1 MTRKLLYLNGIA
13 ILTVILFHS
22 GGWGLMAMFSWAH
35 RYGASPGAAM
45 FTNQIGYVGLRI
57 IEQIAVF
64 SIPSFLFVSGFFIA
78 FTLPANE
85 KTIRW
90 HTVFMRLKYLL
101 IPYLLWS
108 FINVAMLVVEGKFP
122 GVWKTTKLILTG
134 SITPAYYF
142 VILLIQM
149 YLLAPWLI
157 RLAKSKPV
165 VLILGTAFLQILFH
179 SVKYINILSPESAAG
194 QMLIT
199 FLPKWLF
206 VTRLFWFSL
215 GIIFCI
221 YRKQFSV
228 LFEGKTKIWLG
239 FTIILWLVG
248 FFEWEWL
255 TRLSGLRFIEH
266 RETLVDALYA
276 FTFIM
281 TMLSLDKKKLI
292 QQKKVEQI
300 GALSFGIYLSH
311 IPVMEV
317 IGRGIYHVLP
327 ALLSYQLAFTLTIA
341 LTGLLIPLLMM
352 AVVKRSP
359 LKRFYVYIFG

>member
-35 RYGASPGAAM
+35 RYGATPGAAM
-45 FTNQIGYVGLRI
+45 FTNQFGYYVLRI

-78 FTLPANE
+78 FTVPARE

-90 HTVFMRLKYLL
+90 KIIFTRLKYLI
-101 IPYLLWS
+101 IPYLLWC
-108 FINVAMLVVEGKFP
+108 FIKVAMLVIEGKFP
-122 GVWKTTKLILTG
+122 GLWETTKLILTG

-149 YLLAPWLI
+149 YLLSPWLI
-157 RLAKSKPV
+157 RFAKANPAALLLA
-165 VLILGTAFLQILFH
+165 TATLQILFH
-179 SVKYINILSPESAAG
+179 SVQYINILTPESTAG
-194 QMLIT
+194 HVFIT

-215 GIIFCI
+215 GIVFSL
-221 YRKQFSV
+221 YRKQFSTI
-228 LFEGKTKIWLG
+228 FEGKTK
-239 FTIILWLVG
+239 LWLSATILLWFVG

-255 TRLSGLRFIEH
+255 TRLSGARFIEH

-276 FTFIM
+276 FSFIM
-281 TMLSLDKKKLI
+281 TTLSLDKTKLI
-292 QQKKVEQI
+292 QQKE
-300 GALSFGIYLSH
+300 G
-311 IPVMEV
+311 
-317 IGRGIYHVLP
+317 
-327 ALLSYQLAFTLTIA
+327 
-341 LTGLLIPLLMM
+341 
-352 AVVKRSP
+352 
-359 LKRFYVYIFG
+359 